1 MSDNASVTNLTTN
14 LTRRRFAQIALLGTQ
29 AGRLFGASGAANAI
43 DRVLREGIQRRNI
56 PCVTAMVASADR
68 ILYSGAF
75 GKRDQASG
83 IAVQPD
89 SIFAIA
95 SMTKAITSVAAMQL
109 VERGK
114 LKLDEPVARHLPQLA
129 KMQVLQGFDAAGKPV
144 LRPATKMITLR
155 HLLTHTSGFAY
166 PTWHEAM
173 FKYTQ
178 ATSPL
183 PPGVVAPLVPLMFEP
198 GSAWQYGYSADWTGR
213 LVEQV
218 SGLNLEQ
225 YFQRNILQPL
235 GMSDT
240 SFIFPPEKFEHL
252 VSRSQRQN
260 GGPLQEVPR
269 AIPPRPAAFNGG
281 GGLNSTAP
289 DYIRFMQMILRYGRA
304 GVRDEILT
312 AKSVEAMSVNQIG
325 DLSAGKMKSFMPNTS
340 SDVDVHPGALDK
352 WGLGFLINTIPYEGG
367 RSAGSL
373 AWAGVYNTFYWI
385 DPTRGICATIMMQFL
400 PFVDKEAVGLLG
412 DFERA
417 VYANL

>member
-1 MSDNASVTNLTTN
+1 MTH
-14 LTRRRFAQIALLGTQ
+14 LTRRQFGGVLLASQAQ
-29 AGRLFGASGAANAI
+29 RLFGAASSTSAI
-43 DRVLREGIQRRNI
+43 DRTLREGIERRKI
-56 PCVTAMVASADR
+56 PCVTAMVASHDQ

-75 GKRDQASG
+75 GKRDLASG
-83 IAVQPD
+83 INVRPD

-114 LKLDEPVARHLPQLA
+114 LKLDEPVARHLPQFGKLD
-129 KMQVLQGFDAAGKPV
+129 VLEGFDAAGKPV
-144 LRPATKMITLR
+144 LRPVMTPVTLR

-166 PTWHEAM
+166 PTWHEGM

-178 ATSPL
+178 ATAPL
-183 PPGVVAPLVPLMFEP
+183 PPGVVAPIVPLMFEP
-198 GSAWQYGYSADWTGR
+198 GTAWQYGYSADWTGR
-213 LVEQV
+213 LVETV
-218 SGLNLEQ
+218 SGMNLEQ
-225 YFQRNILQPL
+225 YFRRNILDPL
-235 GMSDT
+235 EMNDT
-240 SFIFPPEKFEHL
+240 SFIFPADKFDRL

-269 AIPPRPAAFNGG
+269 ALPPKPAAFNGG

-289 DYIRFMQMILRYGRA
+289 DYIRFMQMILRYGRS
-304 GVRDEILT
+304 GIRDEILT
-312 AKSVEAMSVNQIG
+312 AKSVEMMSVNQIG
-325 DLSAGKMKSFMPNTS
+325 DLGAGKLKTFMPNLS
-340 SDVDVHPGALDK
+340 SDVDVHPGAVDK
-352 WGLGFLINTIPYEGG
+352 WGLGFLINTVAYPGG

-385 DPTRGICATIMMQFL
+385 DPPRGICAAIMMQFL

-412 DFERA
+412 DFERS

>member
-1 MSDNASVTNLTTN
+1 ML
-14 LTRRRFAQIALLGTQ
+14 LLGSQ
-29 AGRLFGASGAANAI
+29 AQRLFGASGSAPAI
-43 DRVLREGIQRRNI
+43 DRVLREGIERRKI
-56 PCVTAMVASADR
+56 PCVAAMVASADK

-75 GKRDQASG
+75 GKRDSASG
-83 IAVQPD
+83 IDVQPD

-95 SMTKAITSVAAMQL
+95 SMTKAVTSVAAMQL
-109 VERGK
+109 VEQGR

-129 KMQVLQGFDAAGKPV
+129 KPSVIEGFNPDGMPV
-144 LRPATKMITLR
+144 LRPASKPITLR

-166 PTWHEAM
+166 PTWSEEM

-178 ATSPL
+178 SVPIPISA
-183 PPGVVAPLVPLMFEP
+183 VAPLVPLVFDP
-198 GSAWQYGYSADWTGR
+198 GTRWQYGYSADWVGR
-213 LVEQV
+213 LVETV
-218 SGLNLEQ
+218 SGLTLEQ

-235 GMSDT
+235 GMNDT
-240 SFIFPPEKFEHL
+240 SFLFPPEKFDRL
-252 VSRSQRQN
+252 VSQSRRQN

-269 AIPPRPAAFNGG
+269 ALPAKPTAYNGG

-289 DYIRFMQMILRYGRA
+289 DYIRFMQMILRYGRS

-312 AKSVEAMSVNQIG
+312 ARSVEMMSVNQIG
-325 DLSAGKMKSFMPNTS
+325 DLGAGKLKTTQPNLS
-340 SDVDVHPGALDK
+340 SDVDMHPGFVDK
-352 WGLGFLINTIPYEGG
+352 WGLGFLINTVAYPGG

-385 DPTRGICATIMMQFL
+385 DPPRGVCAVIMMQYL

>member
-1 MSDNASVTNLTTN
+1 MTH
-14 LTRRRFAQIALLGTQ
+14 LTRRQFGGTLLLATQ
-29 AGRLFGASGAANAI
+29 AAPRLFGKSASTGAI
-43 DRVLREGIQRRNI
+43 DNVLREGIQLRKI
-56 PCVTAMVASADR
+56 PSVAAMVASTDT

-75 GKRDQASG
+75 GKRDSASG
-83 IAVQPD
+83 IDVRPD

-109 VERGK
+109 VERGR
-114 LKLDEPVARHLPQLA
+114 LKLDEPVARHLPDLA
-129 KMQVLQGFDAAGKPV
+129 KMDVLTGFDAAGKPV
-144 LRPATKMITLR
+144 LRPATRQITLR

-166 PTWHEAM
+166 PTWHEGM

-178 ATSPL
+178 ATVPL
-183 PPGVVAPLVPLMFEP
+183 PPGVVAPMVPLMFEP
-198 GSAWQYGYSADWTGR
+198 GTAWQYGYSADWTGR
-213 LVEQV
+213 LVEAV

-235 GMSDT
+235 GMTDT
-240 SFIFPPEKFEHL
+240 SFIFPAEKFDRL
-252 VSRSQRQN
+252 VGRAQRQN

-269 AIPPRPAAFNGG
+269 ALPPKPAAFNGG

-289 DYIRFMQMILRYGRA
+289 DYIKFMQMILRYGRS

-312 AKSVEAMSVNQIG
+312 AKSVEAMSINQIG
-325 DLSAGKMKSFMPNTS
+325 GLGAGKLKTFQPNLS
-340 SDVDVHPGALDK
+340 SDVDVHPGFIDK
-352 WGLGFLINTIPYEGG
+352 WGLGFLINTAAYPGG

-385 DPTRGICATIMMQFL
+385 DQPRGLCAVLMMQFL